1 LWEIRVAVATDPI
14 TGRAIQRSFTFRG
27 DRDDAEARC
36 AELAADY
43 AAHRVAAQAA
53 PFLTVD
59 ELLERWLASDHD
71 WRPSTWSSYGHNA
84 RALRADPIAQVRVA
98 RLAPPLA
105 RAAIGRWRSGGVTD
119 SVVSGRFRALA
130 AALGWA
136 HEQRLIDRNPLEG
149 MRGPHQPAPRMHAA
163 VGDVVQLLRHAEQR
177 VEKARVDSDGGA
189 GAARR
194 LHRAEQLLLL
204 VRLAADTG
212 ARRGEL
218 AALKIADL
226 DGRVLTIARAV
237 SMDQVGPTKTRQVRR
252 ITLGAT
258 TAALW
263 HGLVDL
269 WTARLPDGGS
279 LGEWL
284 FSSDHDHRRRLTTSH
299 LAHSFAR
306 LRAEAGVPNVTLHR
320 LRHGVA
326 TFLVDRGEI
335 LKAQQRLGHRDAS
348 TTLRNYAH
356 ALPLEDAEVADALDA
371 LLSPG
376 PAED

>member
-1 LWEIRVAVATDPI
+1 MAVATDPI

-27 DRDDAEARC
+27 DRDDAEVRC

-43 AAHRVAAQAA
+43 AAHRVVAQVA

-59 ELLERWLASDHD
+59 DLLVRWLASDHD
-71 WRPSTWSSYGHNA
+71 WRPSTWSSYRSNA
-84 RALRADPIAQVRVA
+84 RALRADPVAAARVVRLDPQA
-98 RLAPPLA
+98 A
-105 RAAIGRWRSGGVTD
+105 RAAIGRWRTAGVTD
-119 SVVSGRFRALA
+119 SVVSGRFRTLA

-136 HEQRLIDRNPLEG
+136 SQQRLIDGNPLEG
-149 MRGPHQPAPRMHAA
+149 MRGPPQPLPRMHAPVA
-163 VGDVVQLLRHAEQR
+163 DVIRLIRHAKQG
-177 VEKARVDSDGGA
+177 VEKARADSDGGA

-194 LHRAEQLLLL
+194 LHRAEQVLLLA
-204 VRLAADTG
+204 RLAADTG

-226 DGRVLTIARAV
+226 DGRVLTIARAA
-237 SMDQVGPTKTRQVRR
+237 SMEQIGPTKTRRIRR
-252 ITLGAT
+252 ITIGAT

-263 HGLVDL
+263 YSLMAD
-269 WTARLPDGGS
+269 WTSRLPSGEP

-284 FSSDHDHRRRLTTSH
+284 FSPDPDHRRRLTTSH
-299 LAHSFAR
+299 LTHSFVR
-306 LRAEAGVPNVTLHR
+306 LGAEAGVPNVTLHR
-320 LRHGVA
+320 LRHSVA

-356 ALPLEDAEVADALDA
+356 AIPLDDEGVADSIDA
-371 LLSPG
+371 LLAG
-376 PAED
+376 AQ